1 MSRLARYPL
10 EVPAGIKVDCD
21 GKTFSASKANTNLKI
36 AIHPEVKVEIADNKV
51 QVSAVE
57 AGNRSKAI
65 VGTIYALIR
74 NTLTGIADGYE
85 KKLLLQGVGYRAAVK
100 GQNIEL
106 LVGYSNPVN
115 FAVPAGVSVS
125 SPSATEIVLQS
136 ADKQLVGQ
144 VAAQIRAVRK
154 PDPYKG
160 KGIRYSDEQL
170 KLKEVTK
177 KK

>member
-10 EVPAGIKVDCD
+10 DVPAGLKVVCD
-21 GKTFSASKANTNLKI
+21 GSMFRAEKSGKSLEV
-36 AIHPEVKVEIADNKV
+36 AIHPEVKVELSDNQV
-51 QVSAVE
+51 QVSAAA
-57 AGNRSKAI
+57 AGNRSRAI

-74 NTLTGIADGYE
+74 NALFGLAHGYE
-85 KKLLLQGVGYRAAVK
+85 KKLLLQGVGYRASVS

-115 FAVPAGVSVS
+115 FSVPAGVSVS
-125 SPSATEIVLQS
+125 APSVTEIVLQS
-136 ADKQLVGQ
+136 SDKQLVGQ
-144 VAAQIRAVRK
+144 VAAQIRSIRK